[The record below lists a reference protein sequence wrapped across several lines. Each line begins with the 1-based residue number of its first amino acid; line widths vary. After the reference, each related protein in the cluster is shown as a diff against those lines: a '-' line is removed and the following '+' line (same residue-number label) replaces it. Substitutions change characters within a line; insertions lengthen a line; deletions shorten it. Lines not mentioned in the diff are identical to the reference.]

1 MSNKNYYPRIE
12 SEFYST
18 NDPKKDFKSNTP
30 YNNFYPKMPS
40 EFETNNHGKNYNSN
54 KNAQDMN
61 KTNPDQNQLY
71 IPPIE
76 HVNANNAHQP
86 PINDNNQQNQLQMND
101 NNQQWQRP
109 KYQVIGPYTN

>member
-1 MSNKNYYPRIE
+1 MSNKNYYPKIE

-40 EFETNNHGKNYNSN
+40 EFESNEHGKNFNSN
-54 KNAQDMN
+54 RLAQDFN
-61 KTNPDQNQLY
+61 KTKQDQLY

-76 HVNANNAHQP
+76 QVNANNTYQP
-86 PINDNNQQNQLQMND
+86 PINDNNQQNQLQMYD